1 MNRPSDTIEHAPGR
15 APLPATS
22 WTLLAEAVGEDGA
35 RARSELS
42 QRYFR
47 PVRAYL
53 GAIVRDTERAD
64 ELTQAFFERIMLSG
78 RLIQTADRTKGSF
91 RSLLKQALR
100 NFVTD
105 DGRRVQVSTRREV
118 HPDDD
123 ERGWDAI
130 GAAVNESAESQYH
143 DAWVR
148 ALLEHALDTVRDE
161 CRARGQE
168 EHFDLFA
175 ARYLHDG
182 GAPPSW
188 REIGHPRQLDE
199 KAARNRTETVA
210 RRFRVVL
217 RRMLIDEAGST
228 RAVDREVAEL
238 LERL

>member
-15 APLPATS
+15 APLPPTS
-22 WTLLAEAVGEDGA
+22 WTLLAEAVGEDGTKA
-35 RARSELS
+35 RTELAH
-42 QRYFR
+42 RYFR
-47 PVRAYL
+47 PVRAYV

-91 RSLLKQALR
+91 RALLKQALR

-105 DGRRVQVSTRREV
+105 DGRRTQVATRREMR
-118 HPDDD
+118 PDDD
-123 ERGWDAI
+123 ERGWDAVS
-130 GAAVNESAESQYH
+130 GAVNESAESEYH

-148 ALLEHALDTVRDE
+148 ALLEHALDTVRQE

-168 EHFDLFA
+168 EHFELFA

-182 GAPPSW
+182 SEPPSW
-188 REIGHPRQLDE
+188 REIGRPRRLDE

-228 RAVDREVAEL
+228 GGADREVAEL
-238 LERL
+238 LDRL